1 MTYAAPVAEML
12 ATLRASGDLDNLL
25 DETLTLDLVETILSE
40 AARFAAEEIAPLNAV
55 ADRNGPRLE
64 QGGAVTTSPGWKA
77 LYTDWR
83 TSGWN
88 ALSAPAAWGGQQLP
102 GIVQA
107 ACREIWN
114 AASMSFGIGPTLT
127 EGAIEA
133 LIHHAPEALQALYL
147 PRLVSGEWMGTM
159 NLTEPQSGSDL
170 SGIRTRAEAAGDGTY
185 RIFGQKI
192 FITYGEHDLAENIV
206 HLVLAR
212 LPGAPEGTRG
222 ISLFLVPK
230 FLVNA
235 DGSLG
240 ERNDLACVG
249 LEHKLGLHGSPTCTM
264 QFGEAGGAIG
274 YLIGEEN
281 RGLNCMFTM
290 MNNTRL
296 AVGIQGVGVAERAYQ
311 KARAFAAERR
321 QGRADPAVKEP
332 SPILAH
338 PDVQRMLLTMKAQA
352 AAARGICYRAA
363 AAIDGSEQAATEA
376 ERKQALATASLLTP
390 IAKAFST
397 DTGVDVA
404 SLGIQVHGGMG
415 FIEETGAAQFYRD
428 ARIAPIYE
436 GTNGIQAIDLIT
448 RKIGQEDGAVVA
460 ALIAGME
467 AELAATP
474 AQGDKEHLTEAVEA
488 LSAATRHLLEGLAGG
503 PRDAVL
509 AVATPYLR
517 LFGLTLGGIEL
528 LKLANLD
535 GGDAAPARRLLSRFF
550 NATLAVTAPG
560 LGRSILDGTG
570 LTPSEAELALS

>member
-1 MTYAAPVAEML
+1 MTYAAPVTEML
-12 ATLRASGDLDNLL
+12 ATLRASGDLDGLL

-55 ADRNGPRLE
+55 ADRNGPRLA
-64 QGGAVTTSPGWKA
+64 QGAVTTSPGWKA

-102 GIVQA
+102 GTVQA

-133 LIHHAPEALQALYL
+133 LIHHAPEALRALYL

-170 SGIRTRAEAAGDGTY
+170 SGIRTRAEAVGDGTY

-230 FLVNA
+230 FLVNP
-235 DGSLG
+235 DGSLDA
-240 ERNDLACVG
+240 RNDVLCVG

-264 QFGEAGGAIG
+264 AFGEQEGAIG

-311 KARAFAAERR
+311 KARAFASERR

-338 PDVQRMLLTMKAQA
+338 PDVQRMLLTMKAQT

-363 AAIDGSEQAATEA
+363 AAIDRSEQAGSED
-376 ERKQALATASLLTP
+376 ERRQALAIASLLTP
-390 IAKAFST
+390 IAKAFAT

-415 FIEETGAAQFYRD
+415 FIEETGAARFYRD

-436 GTNGIQAIDLIT
+436 GTNGIQAIDLVT
-448 RKIGQEDGAVVA
+448 RKIGQEDGVVVA
-460 ALIAGME
+460 ALIAGMQ

-474 AQGDKEHLTEAVEA
+474 EEIDKRHLVEAVEA
-488 LSAATRHLLEGLAGG
+488 LGVATRHLLDGLTGG
-503 PRDAVL
+503 RRDAVL

-517 LFGLTLGGIEL
+517 LFALTLGGIEL
-528 LKLANLD
+528 LRLANLAD
-535 GGDAAPARRLLSRFF
+535 GDAAPARRLLSRFF
-550 NATLAVTAPG
+550 NATLAATVPG
-560 LGRSILDGTG
+560 LGRSILDGNG
-570 LTPSEAELALS
+570 LTPSEAEIALG

>member
-1 MTYAAPVAEML
+1 MTCAAPVADIL
-12 ATLRASGDLDNLL
+12 ATLRASGELDSLL
-25 DETLTLDLVETILSE
+25 DDTLTLDLVETILTE
-40 AARFAAEEIAPLNAV
+40 ATRFAAEAIAPLNAV
-55 ADRNGPRLE
+55 ADRNGPHLAE
-64 QGGAVTTSPGWKA
+64 GVVTTSPGWKA

-88 ALSAPAAWGGQQLP
+88 ALSAPEAWGGQELP
-102 GIVQA
+102 GVVQA

-114 AASMSFGIGPTLT
+114 SASMSFGIGPTLT

-133 LIHHAPEALQALYL
+133 LISHAPEALQTLYL

-170 SGIRTRAEAAGDGTY
+170 SGIRTRAEPAGDGSY
-185 RIFGQKI
+185 RVFGQKI
-192 FITYGEHDLAENIV
+192 FITYGEHDLTENIV

-230 FLVNA
+230 FLVNP

-240 ERNDLACVG
+240 ERNDLVCVG

-264 QFGEAGGAIG
+264 AFGEAGGAIG

-321 QGRADPAVKEP
+321 QGRADRAVMEP
-332 SPILAH
+332 SPIVAH
-338 PDVQRMLLTMKAQA
+338 PDVQRMRLTMKAQTG
-352 AAARGICYRAA
+352 AARGICYRAA
-363 AAIDGSEQAATEA
+363 AAIDRSEHAGDEA
-376 ERKQALATASLLTP
+376 ERRRALAIASLLTP
-390 IAKAFST
+390 IAKSFAT

-404 SLGIQVHGGMG
+404 SLGVQVHGGMG
-415 FIEETGAAQFYRD
+415 YIEETGAAQYYRD

-436 GTNGIQAIDLIT
+436 GTNGIQAIDLVT

-460 ALIAGME
+460 ALIAEME
-467 AELAATP
+467 TVLAAST
-474 AQGDKEHLTEAVEA
+474 TEADNRHLRAAVEILRA
-488 LSAATRHLLEGLAGG
+488 TTRHLLDGMAGG
-503 PRDAVL
+503 RRDEVL
-509 AVATPYLR
+509 ASATPYIR
-517 LFGLTLGGIEL
+517 LFALTLGGIEL
-528 LKLANLD
+528 LKLANAAD
-535 GGDAAPARRLLSRFF
+535 DAAPARRLLSRFF
-550 NATLAVTAPG
+550 NATLASTIPG
-560 LGRSILDGTG
+560 LGQSILNGAP
-570 LTPSEAELALS
+570 LTPAEADVALG

>member
-1 MTYAAPVAEML
+1 MSYSAPL
-12 ATLRASGDLDNLL
+12 ADILTALRASGDIDSAL
-25 DETLTLDLVETILSE
+25 DETLTIDLVETILSE
-40 AARFAAEEIAPLNAV
+40 AGRFAAEEIAPLNAV
-55 ADRNGPRLE
+55 ADRNGPSLVD
-64 QGGAVTTSPGWKA
+64 GVVTTSPGWKA
-77 LYTDWR
+77 LYADWR

-88 ALSAPAAWGGQQLP
+88 ALSAPEEWGGQQLP
-102 GIVQA
+102 GVVQA

-114 AASMSFGIGPTLT
+114 SASMSFGIGPTLT

-133 LIHHAPEALQALYL
+133 LISHAPATLQQLCL

-170 SGIRTRAEAAGDGTY
+170 SGIRSRAEAAGDGTY

-230 FLVNA
+230 FLVNP
-235 DGSLG
+235 DGTLG
-240 ERNDLACVG
+240 ARNDVACVG

-264 QFGEAGGAIG
+264 AFGESDGAIG

-296 AVGIQGVGVAERAYQ
+296 AVGIQGVGIAERAYQ
-311 KARAFAAERR
+311 QARAFAAERR

-338 PDVQRMLLTMKAQA
+338 PDVQRMLLTMRVLT
-352 AAARGICYRAA
+352 AAARGICYKAA
-363 AAIDGSEQAATEA
+363 AAIDRSEHAANPD
-376 ERKQALATASLLTP
+376 ERRAGLGLASLLTP
-390 IAKAFST
+390 VAKAFST
-397 DTGVDVA
+397 DIGVEVA

-415 FIEETGAAQFYRD
+415 FIEETGAAQHYRD

-436 GTNGIQAIDLIT
+436 GTNGIQAIDLVT
-448 RKIGQEDGAVVA
+448 RKIGQADGAVIA
-460 ALIAGME
+460 ALIAEME
-467 AELAATP
+467 AVLTASTEEA
-474 AQGDKEHLTEAVEA
+474 DNRHLRAAVETLRA
-488 LSAATRHLLEGLAGG
+488 VTRHLLDGLANGR
-503 PRDAVL
+503 RDDVL
-509 AVATPYLR
+509 MAATPYLR
-517 LFGLTLGGIEL
+517 LFALTLGGVEL
-528 LKLANLD
+528 LKLAATGESD
-535 GGDAAPARRLLSRFF
+535 GRAEGRRLLSRFF
-550 NATLAVTAPG
+550 NDSFAAIVPA
-560 LGRSILDGTG
+560 LGAGILKGRAFT
-570 LTPSEAELALS
+570 TSEAEAALA

>member
-1 MTYAAPVAEML
+1 MTYHANVAEII
-12 ATLRASGDLDNLL
+12 ATLRASGDLDSLL
-25 DETLTLDLVETILSE
+25 GETLPIDLVESILTE
-40 AARFAAEEIAPLNAV
+40 AARFAAERIAPLNAI
-55 ADRNGPRLE
+55 ADRNGPRLA
-64 QGGAVTTSPGWKA
+64 GGVVTTSPGWPA
-77 LYTDWR
+77 LYADWR

-88 ALSAPAAWGGQQLP
+88 ALSAPEEWGGQQLP
-102 GIVQA
+102 GVLQA

-133 LIHHAPEALQALYL
+133 LASHAPDSLRQTYL

-170 SGIRTRAEAAGDGTY
+170 SGIRTRAEPAGDSTY

-212 LPGAPEGTRG
+212 LPDAPEGTRG

-230 FLVNA
+230 FLVQA

-240 ERNDLACVG
+240 ERNDLLCVG

-264 QFGEAGGAIG
+264 QFGETGGAIG

-296 AVGIQGVGVAERAYQ
+296 AVGIQGVGIAERAYQ
-311 KARAFAAERR
+311 QARAFAAERR
-321 QGRADPAVKEP
+321 QGRADPASKEW

-338 PDVQRMLLTMKAQA
+338 PDVQRMLMTMKSLIG
-352 AAARGICYRAA
+352 AARGICYKAA
-363 AAIDGSEQAATEA
+363 AAIDRSEQADDETE
-376 ERKQALATASLLTP
+376 RRRALAIASLLTP

-397 DTGVDVA
+397 DIGVEVA
-404 SLGIQVHGGMG
+404 SLGVQVHGGMG
-415 FIEETGAAQFYRD
+415 YIEETGAAQHYRD

-436 GTNGIQAIDLIT
+436 GTNGIQAIDLVT
-448 RKIGQEDGAVVA
+448 RKIGQEDGAVVES
-460 ALIAGME
+460 LISGME
-467 AELAATP
+467 AALAATP
-474 AQGDKEHLTEAVEA
+474 SGDDAASLKEAVA
-488 LSAATRHLLEGLAGG
+488 SLRAATHHLLNELAGG
-503 PRDAVL
+503 RRADVL
-509 AVATPYLR
+509 AAATPYLR
-517 LFGLTLGGIEL
+517 LFALALGGIEL
-528 LKLANLD
+528 FKLANIGSD
-535 GGDAAPARRLLSRFF
+535 DRQPARRSLSRFF
-550 NATLAVTAPG
+550 NATLAGEASA
-560 LGRSILDGTG
+560 LARHILTCRAMS
-570 LTPSEAELALS
+570 PAEAELALG

>member
-1 MTYAAPVAEML
+1 MTYAAPVAEII
-12 ATLRASGDLDNLL
+12 AALRASGELDSLL

-40 AARFAAEEIAPLNAV
+40 ASRFAAEAIAPLNAV
-55 ADRNGPRLE
+55 ADRNGPCLAE
-64 QGGAVTTSPGWKA
+64 GVVTTTPGWKA
-77 LYTDWR
+77 LYADWR
-83 TSGWN
+83 ASGWN
-88 ALSAPAAWGGQQLP
+88 ALSAPEAWGGQQLP
-102 GIVQA
+102 GVLQA

-133 LIHHAPEALQALYL
+133 LISHASGDLQQLYL

-170 SGIRTRAEAAGDGTY
+170 SGIRTRAESAGDGSY
-185 RIFGQKI
+185 RIFGQTI
-192 FITYGEHDLAENIV
+192 FITYGEHDLTENIV

-230 FLVNA
+230 FLVRP

-240 ERNDLACVG
+240 ERNDLVCVG

-264 QFGEAGGAIG
+264 AFGEAGGAIG
-274 YLIGEEN
+274 HLIGEEN

-311 KARAFAAERR
+311 KARAFAGERR
-321 QGRADPAVKEP
+321 QGRADPATKET

-338 PDVQRMLLTMKAQA
+338 PDVQRMLLTMKAQT

-363 AAIDGSEQAATEA
+363 AAIDRSEHADTEA
-376 ERKQALATASLLTP
+376 GRRHALAVASLLTP
-390 IAKAFST
+390 IAKSFAT
-397 DTGVDVA
+397 DTGVEVS

-415 FIEETGAAQFYRD
+415 YIEETGAAQYYRD

-436 GTNGIQAIDLIT
+436 GTNGIQAIDLVT
-448 RKIGQEDGAVVA
+448 RKIGQEDGAIVA
-460 ALIAGME
+460 ALIAEMDL
-467 AELAATP
+467 ALAASTSE
-474 AQGDKEHLTEAVEA
+474 ADNRHLRAAVETLRA
-488 LSAATRHLLEGLAGG
+488 TTRHLLDGLAGG
-503 PRDAVL
+503 RRDEVL
-509 AVATPYLR
+509 ASATPYLR
-517 LFGLTLGGIEL
+517 LFALTLGGIEL
-528 LKLANLD
+528 LKLAN
-535 GGDAAPARRLLSRFF
+535 AADDRATAHRLLSRFF
-550 NATLAVTAPG
+550 DATLAGTVPG
-560 LGRSILDGTG
+560 LGQSILNGAA
-570 LTPSEAELALS
+570 LTPAEAGIALN

>member
-1 MTYAAPVAEML
+1 MTCAAPVADIL
-12 ATLRASGDLDNLL
+12 ATLRASGELDSLL
-25 DETLTLDLVETILSE
+25 DDTLTLDLVETILTE
-40 AARFAAEEIAPLNAV
+40 ATRFAAEAIAPLNAI
-55 ADRNGPRLE
+55 ADRNGPHLAE
-64 QGGAVTTSPGWKA
+64 GVVTTSPGWKA

-88 ALSAPAAWGGQQLP
+88 ALSAPEAWGGQELP

-114 AASMSFGIGPTLT
+114 SASMSFGIGPTLT

-133 LIHHAPEALQALYL
+133 LISHAPEALQRLYL

-170 SGIRTRAEAAGDGTY
+170 SGIRTRAEAADDGTY

-192 FITYGEHDLAENIV
+192 FITYGEHDLTENIV

-230 FLVNA
+230 FLVNP
-235 DGSLG
+235 DSSLG
-240 ERNDLACVG
+240 ERNDLVCVG

-264 QFGEAGGAIG
+264 AFGEAGGAIG

-338 PDVQRMLLTMKAQA
+338 PDVQRMLLTMKAQT

-363 AAIDGSEQAATEA
+363 AAIDRSEHAEDEA
-376 ERKQALATASLLTP
+376 ERRRALAIASLLTP
-390 IAKAFST
+390 IAKSFAT
-397 DTGVDVA
+397 DTGVEVA
-404 SLGIQVHGGMG
+404 SLGVQVHGGMG
-415 FIEETGAAQFYRD
+415 YIEETGAAQYYRD

-436 GTNGIQAIDLIT
+436 GTNGIQAIDLVT
-448 RKIGQEDGAVVA
+448 RKIGQEDGGVIA
-460 ALIAGME
+460 ALIAEME
-467 AELAATP
+467 TVLAASTRE
-474 AQGDKEHLTEAVEA
+474 ADNRHLRAAVEI
-488 LSAATRHLLEGLAGG
+488 LRATSRHLLDGMAGG
-503 PRDAVL
+503 RRDEVL
-509 AVATPYLR
+509 ASATPYLR
-517 LFGLTLGGIEL
+517 LFALTLGGIEL
-528 LKLANLD
+528 LKLANAA
-535 GGDAAPARRLLSRFF
+535 GDAAPARRLLSRFF
-550 NATLAVTAPG
+550 NATLASTIPG
-560 LGRSILDGTG
+560 LGQSILNGAP
-570 LTPSEAELALS
+570 LNPAEADSALS

>member
-1 MTYAAPVAEML
+1 MTYHANVAEII
-12 ATLRASGDLDNLL
+12 ATLRASGELDSLL
-25 DETLTLDLVETILSE
+25 SETLPIDLVESILTE
-40 AARFAAEEIAPLNAV
+40 AARFATEQIAPLNAI
-55 ADRNGPRLE
+55 ADRNGPRLKD
-64 QGGAVTTSPGWKA
+64 GVVTTSPGWQA

-88 ALSAPAAWGGQQLP
+88 ALSAPEAWGGQQLP
-102 GIVQA
+102 GVLQA

-133 LIHHAPEALQALYL
+133 LIHHAPDALRQIYL

-170 SGIRTRAEAAGDGTY
+170 SGIRTRAEPVGDGTY
-185 RIFGQKI
+185 RVSGQKI
-192 FITYGEHDLAENIV
+192 YITYGEHDLAENIV

-212 LPGAPEGTRG
+212 LPDAPEGTRG

-230 FLVNA
+230 FLVQD
-235 DGSLG
+235 DGTLG

-264 QFGEAGGAIG
+264 QFGEMGGATG
-274 YLIGEEN
+274 YLIGEAN

-296 AVGIQGVGVAERAYQ
+296 AVGLQGVGIAERAYQ
-311 KARAFAAERR
+311 QARAFAGERR
-321 QGRADPAVKEP
+321 QGRADTANPES
-332 SPILAH
+332 SPIIAH
-338 PDVQRMLLTMKAQA
+338 PDVQRMLMTMKALT

-363 AAIDGSEQAATEA
+363 AAIDRSEYAGDEA
-376 ERKQALATASLLTP
+376 ERRRALAIASLLTP

-415 FIEETGAAQFYRD
+415 YIEETGAAQHYRD

-436 GTNGIQAIDLIT
+436 GTNGIQAIDLVT
-448 RKIGQEDGAVVA
+448 RKIGQEDGAVVE
-460 ALIAGME
+460 ALIAEME
-467 AELAATP
+467 AVLAAP
-474 AQGDKEHLTEAVEA
+474 QGRGNTEALAEA
-488 LSAATRHLLEGLAGG
+488 VASLRTATRHMLDGLANG
-503 PRDAVL
+503 RRSDVL
-509 AVATPYLR
+509 ASATPYLR
-517 LFGLTLGGIEL
+517 LFALTLGGIEL
-528 LKLANLD
+528 LKLAHGSVGETGSARLSLLRFY
-535 GGDAAPARRLLSRFF
+535 DAVVVGEASSLCRTILTCKAMTPA
-550 NATLAVTAPG
+550 
-560 LGRSILDGTG
+560 
-570 LTPSEAELALS
+570 EAEVALG